1 LIGTV
6 ASLESTVLGVVG
18 GVVGTSD
25 TVEDMLTVVS
35 SVGTGGVANL
45 EAEDV
50 ATHEVV
56 PLDNLFVGAVAARP
70 SGRIDETTEGVATEI
85 CTVGVKLSS
94 EVVGLKVDLGLV
106 DETNDLNVVG
116 CPHELNSLKSAS
128 GDKTRA
134 VTGLGAPRDFLSFS
148 VSDGLGTIWRG
159 PKTEVVDRVE
169 DAGLAERLLIF
180 RRRVTKVITE
190 LRATD
195 TIVRVSLVW
204 EVAVVEMLGSQGNDG

>member
-1 LIGTV
+1 LISTV
-6 ASLESTVLGVVG
+6 ASLESTVLGVIG

-25 TVEDMLTVVS
+25 TVEDMLTVVG

-45 EAEDV
+45 EAEDA

-56 PLDNLFVGAVAARP
+56 PLDNLFVGAVVAGP
-70 SGRIDETTEGVATEI
+70 GGRIDETTEGVATEVG
-85 CTVGVKLSS
+85 TVGIKLSS
-94 EVVGLKVDLGLV
+94 VIVGLEVDLGLV

-116 CPHELNSLKSAS
+116 SPHELNALKSAS
-128 GDKTRA
+128 GDKTSA
-134 VTGLGAPRDFLSFS
+134 VAGLGAPRDFLSFS
-148 VSDGLGTIWRG
+148 VSDGLGTTWG
-159 PKTEVVDRVE
+159 SPKTEVIDRVE

-180 RRRVTKVITE
+180 RRRVAKVVTE

-204 EVAVVEMLGSQGNDG
+204 EVSVVEMLGSQGNNG